1 MLSGP
6 LLLFN
11 PWLVSAEQ
19 ARQGVAVSLG
29 TDQAGVDRV
38 TAAMLGDLFLDGDF
52 GESLDGAAPL
62 LDASERSH
70 MGDVGGV
77 VRTLLIIELVAVGT
91 VLLTGHRLR
100 GERGRRARLQMRAA
114 VGVGAAAI
122 VLGALFAFAFDPAF
136 AAFHALFFAAGTWQ
150 FGPDSNLIRLFPEP
164 FWFRTSLYA
173 GLTIV
178 LAAVLAALVARR
190 DLRAATATL

>member
-19 ARQGVAVSLG
+19 ARHGVAQSLG

-38 TAAMLGDLFLDGDF
+38 TAAMLGDLFLNRDF
-52 GESLDGAAPL
+52 GQSLDGSAPL
-62 LDASERSH
+62 LDSSERSH
-70 MGDVGGV
+70 MADVGGV
-77 VRTLLIIELVAVGT
+77 VRALLILELVAVGT
-91 VLLTGHRLR
+91 VLLTGRRLR
-100 GERGRRARLQMRAA
+100 GERGRRGRLLLRAA
-114 VGVGAAAI
+114 VGVGAAAV
-122 VLGALFAFAFDPAF
+122 VLGALFALAFDTAF

-173 GLTIV
+173 GLAIV
-178 LAAVLAALVARR
+178 LAAILAALVAQR
-190 DLRAATATL
+190 DMGAATAPR